1 MIFEYLPTNITQ
13 DAERLCL
20 VCNALPI
27 THILIP
33 SNPVSKP
40 YPDPLSIVATLRD
53 LVRQTKTL
61 KRIHFIPTIKTSLH
75 TAESLQSAF
84 LTLEYLN
91 ISHAAIISGDTT
103 LSHPFTTH
111 NALEILR
118 DMQKNSTFLRQ
129 LQIYCALESK
139 ISLRNSHGLCKKI
152 QYGVQNF
159 ITQPFY
165 QTQNMQENKPQI
177 HNNTPYFLPQ
187 ITKDFK
193 TFYSFYK
200 NLIQIYTKNNL
211 SLASSQNKIQI
222 YCGFLPLSHAR
233 QAHTIH
239 AKNLGISIPTSY
251 INAIDSNANEANR
264 NLFKVMQQYN
274 LSLSYLSFSDIEKL
288 LDYAN

>member
-13 DAERLCL
+13 DIKRLCL

-40 YPDPLSIVATLRD
+40 YPDSLNIIATLRD
-53 LVRQTKTL
+53 SVRQTKQL
-61 KRIHFIPTIKTSLH
+61 KHIHFIPTIKTSLH
-75 TAESLQSAF
+75 TTESLQSAF
-84 LTLEYLN
+84 LSLEYLN
-91 ISHAAIISGDTT
+91 ISHVAIISGDTT
-103 LSHPFTTH
+103 MSNPLTTY
-111 NALEILR
+111 NALEILK
-118 DMQKNSTFLRQ
+118 DMQKNSTSLRQ
-129 LQIYCALESK
+129 LQIYCALESN
-139 ISLRNSHGLCKKI
+139 ISLRNSYGVCKKI

-159 ITQPFY
+159 ITQSSY
-165 QTQNMQENKPQI
+165 QTINKQNNQPQRQCK
-177 HNNTPYFLPQ
+177 TPYFLPQ
-187 ITKDFK
+187 TTKDFK
-193 TFYSFYK
+193 TFQSFYK

-222 YCGFLPLSHAR
+222 YCGLLPLSHAR
-233 QAHTIH
+233 QAYTIH

-251 INAIDSNANEANR
+251 INAIANNAKEANH